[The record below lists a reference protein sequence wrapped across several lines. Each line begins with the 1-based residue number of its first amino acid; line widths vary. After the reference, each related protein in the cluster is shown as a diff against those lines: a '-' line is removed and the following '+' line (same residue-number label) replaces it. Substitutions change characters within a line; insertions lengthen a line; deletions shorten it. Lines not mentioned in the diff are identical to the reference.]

1 MSGYLVHFDRTTFC
15 KYSLACSL
23 SLSLFLSLCVR
34 VMYAVARRRRAF
46 AISQC
51 REFAARFI
59 EYTTLIMHSIHYL
72 FLLNFTHGEGFE
84 LILVPCY

>member
-1 MSGYLVHFDRTTFC
+1 
-15 KYSLACSL
+15 
-23 SLSLFLSLCVR
+23 
-34 VMYAVARRRRAF
+34 MYAVARRRRAF